1 MTDIEKIKEKRTIK
15 KGLKEKVKTA
25 PKELVRRGLD
35 DGTERL
41 RGQLRDTAQ
50 RGQTDD
56 YGGDRIEDTAAGGAR
71 RAERGAENLLKN
83 RRKRTRKQNTDTDP
97 RTSPESSSVPDAP
110 EDTPLKNGTDRPRI
124 KTRESVTHTAPTDT
138 GATRTSQTDTSKPGR
153 TAIKTKDAYIQQRP
167 PTPLEEPP
175 QALTQGRREFVRE
188 QGRKLAMRRTVQSC
202 RTGKES
208 VPSPKGGDSSPLAVS
223 ARHGDVA
230 GRIGCTPSQTAY
242 QTGHPDIQPTRKNT
256 GSGRT
261 LVKTARSGQKTTER
275 TAHKTIKTAE
285 RASKKAVKTTQRTA
299 KAAERTV
306 RTAQKTAQAT
316 VKATQR
322 AVQTARA
329 ATKTAA
335 TTAKAAAKATAAAVK
350 TAIAAI
356 QALSAAI
363 AAGGW
368 VVIVIVVVIC
378 LAAMLIASP
387 FGIFFADEGNAPDA
401 VSPPAAVA
409 QINGE
414 LTDRLSALQNGGS
427 YDSVEIQGHPP
438 SWADVL
444 AVFAAKTASAEG
456 GVDVATLDPDRV
468 ERMRMVFWDMTKITT
483 ETKTV
488 DIPASGDD
496 PARTETVLTVTIKPR
511 TPDDMRVYYQFTDY
525 QNDTLDELL
534 SNIDMLTAL
543 AGDLSIT
550 SQDAKALL
558 ASLPTDLS
566 PERRA
571 VVETAC
577 RLVGKVNY
585 FWGGKSLVIG
595 WDDRWRQVRKV
606 TAEGSSTTGTYRPY
620 GMDCSGFVDW
630 VFYNATGGSYIIG
643 HGGGAHSQ
651 HTYCT
656 DITWDEAVPGDL
668 VFYPNDEHVGI
679 VGGWDDN
686 GNLLIIHCASSAN
699 NVVITGKSGF
709 VSIARPNYYNE

>member
-1 MTDIEKIKEKRTIK
+1 M
-15 KGLKEKVKTA
+15 
-25 PKELVRRGLD
+25 
-35 DGTERL
+35 
-41 RGQLRDTAQ
+41 
-50 RGQTDD
+50 
-56 YGGDRIEDTAAGGAR
+56 ED
-71 RAERGAENLLKN
+71 LLKN
-83 RRKRTRKQNTDTDP
+83 RRKRPRKQDIETDAHS
-97 RTSPESSSVPDAP
+97 SPESSSVPDVP
-110 EDTPLKNGTDRPRI
+110 EDTPLKDGTDRPQI

-138 GATRTSQTDTSKPGR
+138 GAIRTSQTDTSKPGR
-153 TAIKTKDAYIQQRP
+153 TAVKTKDACIQQRP

-175 QALTQGRREFVRE
+175 QALTQGRREFAQE
-188 QGRKLAMRRTVQSC
+188 QGRKLAMKRTARSRRT
-202 RTGKES
+202 GGES
-208 VPSPKGGDSSPLAVS
+208 VPSSKGGDPSPLATS
-223 ARHGDVA
+223 ARHGTA
-230 GRIGCTPSQTAY
+230 GRVGPSSVQTAY
-242 QTGHPDIQPTRKNT
+242 QTGHPDIQPNT

-261 LVKTARSGQKTTER
+261 LIKTARSGWKTSDQTTR
-275 TAHKTIKTAE
+275 KTIKAAE
-285 RASKKAVKTTQRTA
+285 NTPKQAVKTTQW
-299 KAAERTV
+299 AA
-306 RTAQKTAQAT
+306 KTAEKTVKGTPKTTQAT

-322 AVQTARA
+322 AVQAAHA

-335 TTAKAAAKATAAAVK
+335 ATAKATAAAVK
-350 TAIAAI
+350 AAIATTQELA
-356 QALSAAI
+356 AAI

-378 LAAMLIASP
+378 LAALLTASP

-401 VSPPAAVA
+401 VSPPVAVA

-414 LTDRLSALQNGGS
+414 LADRLSELQSGGS
-427 YDSVEIQGHPP
+427 YDNVEIQGQPP
-438 SWADVL
+438 TWAEVL
-444 AVFAAKTASAEG
+444 AVFAAKTAG
-456 GVDVATLDPDRV
+456 TGDGVDVAVLDPDRV
-468 ERMRMVFWDMTKITT
+468 ERLRTVFWDMTKITT

-525 QNDTLDELL
+525 QNDTMDELL
-534 SNIDMLTAL
+534 SNMDMLTAL

-558 ASLPTDLS
+558 AALPADLS

-595 WDDRWRQVRKV
+595 WDDRWGQVRKV

-643 HGGGAHSQ
+643 HGGGAHAQ

-656 DITWDEAVPGDL
+656 DIAWDEAIPGDL
-668 VFYPNDEHVGI
+668 VFYPEDEHVGI

-686 GNLLIIHCASSAN
+686 GNLLVIHCASSAN

-709 VSIARPNYYNE
+709 VSIARPIYYNE